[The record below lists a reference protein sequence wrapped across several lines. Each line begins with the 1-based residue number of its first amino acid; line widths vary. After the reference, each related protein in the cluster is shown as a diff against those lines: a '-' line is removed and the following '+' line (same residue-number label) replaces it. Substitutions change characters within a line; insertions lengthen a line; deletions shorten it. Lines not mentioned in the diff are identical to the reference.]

1 MKKSIIVLAI
11 FLYLLLFKTMGFSQN
26 KQIFINNNI
35 QLLEIS
41 DSVYVHITWSELE
54 QYGRVASNGIL
65 FIKNGKALLID
76 SPMETNTTEELYNY
90 LLDTMHVKIEMQIPG
105 HFHNDCLGG
114 LAFLQTKG
122 VKSLSGNLTR
132 EKCIELNL
140 AIPDASF
147 DDSTLYEFY
156 SENVA
161 CYYLG
166 GGHSYDNIVVYFP
179 KHRILFGGCMVKSK
193 ESKSIGF
200 IGDADMEAW
209 PKTLQKLKNKFPVAD
224 IIVPGH
230 GNWGGTELID
240 HTLEILQ
247 QNASK
252 NN

>member
-1 MKKSIIVLAI
+1 MKKPIILLAI
-11 FLYLLLFKTMGFSQN
+11 FLYLLFLGTHVISQN
-26 KQIFINNNI
+26 KQIFIADDI
-35 QLLEIS
+35 QLVELS
-41 DSVYVHITWSELE
+41 DSIYLHVSWIE
-54 QYGRVASNGIL
+54 QETYGRFSSNGIL
-65 FIKNGKALLID
+65 FIKNGKALMID
-76 SPMETNTTEELYNY
+76 SPMETNTTEKLYNY
-90 LLDTMHVKIEMQIPG
+90 LLDTMHIKIEKQIPG
-105 HFHNDCLGG
+105 HFHDDCLGG
-114 LAFLQTKG
+114 LAFLKTKG

-140 AIPDASF
+140 AIPDTSF
-147 DDSTLYEFY
+147 DDSILFEFY

-179 KHRILFGGCMVKSK
+179 KHNILFGGCMVKSK

-200 IGDADMEAW
+200 IGDADLEAW
-209 PKTLQKLKNKFPVAD
+209 PKTLQKLKNKFPEAE

-230 GNWGGTELID
+230 GNWGGLELID
-240 HTLEILQ
+240 HTLGILQ